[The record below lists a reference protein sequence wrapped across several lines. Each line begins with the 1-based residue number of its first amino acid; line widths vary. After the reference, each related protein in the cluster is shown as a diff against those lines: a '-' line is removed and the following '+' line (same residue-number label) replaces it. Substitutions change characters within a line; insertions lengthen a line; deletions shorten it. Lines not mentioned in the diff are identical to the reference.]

1 MYLKFFRVGTK
12 STVDVLKLAAE
23 ACMPLIKAKLDIF
36 QFEYLPSKFKN

>member
-23 ACMPLIKAKLDIF
+23 ACMPLIKAKLDI
-36 QFEYLPSKFKN
+36 YLSIYFNLNI